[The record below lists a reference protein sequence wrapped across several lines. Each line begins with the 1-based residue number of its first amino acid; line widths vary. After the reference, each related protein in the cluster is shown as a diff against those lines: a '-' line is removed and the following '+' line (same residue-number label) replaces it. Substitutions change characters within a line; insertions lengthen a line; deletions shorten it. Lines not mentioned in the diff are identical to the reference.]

1 MNDPLD
7 DIEVLRGVV
16 ASLPQMVVISDDS
29 GRVLYV
35 NPAGAALCGLTGSE
49 PVHVKELFPY
59 AQHDFDRNSQS
70 STGCSERTPWSDAEL
85 MNFAAE
91 RAVPVQ
97 ITTVI
102 VQGSGAESG
111 VVVTTVVE
119 RDATPADDRWQEAA
133 AASNY
138 LAAEQQAVAN
148 LSRLALDGALD
159 QLLEAA
165 TSAASK
171 LMGVDRSMIT
181 RPVEGDAGLIAVVGF
196 TGSPPRPVTLPAGH
210 RSLMGFALMT
220 NDVVVCENRDDEVRF
235 STDGMASYGFRSGVC
250 VPIPGNAGPWGALSV
265 HSNHNR
271 KYSDRD
277 VSFLQT
283 VSGVLSAA
291 IRRLDLDRQLLERSM
306 HDPLTGLHN
315 RALAYERIEQA
326 LARGREDGTY
336 TAVMLVDIDDFKIIN
351 DSLGH
356 EAGDR
361 ALVRI
366 ANRLSAAARPQDTV
380 ARVGG
385 DEFLVVAE
393 RVSGIDHARR
403 LAQALTEAIHTPH
416 PVGTEPTPLSASI
429 GIAISNRRST
439 RQELIHHADMAMYR
453 AKDAGIGGSAV
464 FDRDDLYDADR
475 TRRLSEDLRVALGD
489 GDLSLSYQPIVDI
502 ATGLPVAM
510 EALARW
516 RHPDL
521 GVINP
526 AEFVAVAERTGVVGD
541 LGEWALRTA
550 CAQARSWRST
560 FDIGIR
566 VNVSAIQLRDPAFV
580 AKVTAVLRATGL
592 DPTTLGL
599 EITETAWV
607 SDTVSVANNLATL
620 HEMGIGIS
628 IDDLGSG
635 YSSIAYLNRYSVF
648 ECFKLDR
655 SYVEDLPAARPT
667 AIVAA
672 IIKLARA
679 FGLTVVGEGV

>member
-1 MNDPLD
+1 
-7 DIEVLRGVV
+7 
-16 ASLPQMVVISDDS
+16 
-29 GRVLYV
+29 
-35 NPAGAALCGLTGSE
+35 
-49 PVHVKELFPY
+49 
-59 AQHDFDRNSQS
+59 
-70 STGCSERTPWSDAEL
+70 
-85 MNFAAE
+85 
-91 RAVPVQ
+91 
-97 ITTVI
+97 
-102 VQGSGAESG
+102 
-111 VVVTTVVE
+111 VVTTVVE
-119 RDATPADDRWQEAA
+119 REATPADDRWQEAA
-133 AASNY
+133 EASSY

-181 RPVEGDAGLIAVVGF
+181 RPVDGDDGLIAVVGF
-196 TGSPPRPVTLPAGH
+196 TGTPPRPVTLPARH
-210 RSLMGFALMT
+210 RSLMGFALMI
-220 NDVVVCENRDDEVRF
+220 NDVVVCENRDDEARF

-271 KYSDRD
+271 RYSDRD

-291 IRRLDLDRQLLERSM
+291 IRRIDLDRQLLERSM

-326 LARGREDGTY
+326 LARGQEDGTY

-393 RVSGIDHARR
+393 HVSDTDHARR
-403 LAQALTEAIHTPH
+403 LAQALTDAIHTPH
-416 PVGTEPTPLSASI
+416 PAGTEPTPLSASI

-453 AKDAGIGGSAV
+453 AKDAGTGGSAV

-475 TRRLSEDLRVALGD
+475 TRRLSEDLRAALGD

-502 ATGLPVAM
+502 ATGRPVAM

-521 GVINP
+521 GIINP

-550 CAQARSWRST
+550 CAQAQSWRST

-566 VNVSAIQLRDPAFV
+566 VNVSALQLRDPAFV
-580 AKVTAVLRATGL
+580 SKVTAVLRATGL
-592 DPTTLGL
+592 DPTALGL

-607 SDTVSVANNLATL
+607 SDTASVANNLAAL

-628 IDDLGSG
+628 LDDLGSG

-655 SYVEDLPAARPT
+655 SYVEDLPAARPM

-679 FGLTVVGEGV
+679 FGLTVVGEGVETAEQLEALRECGCDLAQGFFLGEPMAEEDATVLLAQRLPR